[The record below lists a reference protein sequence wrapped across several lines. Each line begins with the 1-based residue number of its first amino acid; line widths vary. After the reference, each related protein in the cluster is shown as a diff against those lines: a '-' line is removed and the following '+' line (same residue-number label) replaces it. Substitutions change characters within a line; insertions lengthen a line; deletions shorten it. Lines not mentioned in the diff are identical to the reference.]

1 MCTNTKTTA
10 GWNGWWPP
18 SSCNTRIMNH
28 TIERHRRLYGL
39 LRDTG
44 VSKYRHELVSS
55 YSMGRTDNSAELTD
69 LEIGE
74 LIRYLS
80 QLPKQSQDP
89 NRSTKT
95 GVNDRGQKMRRR
107 ILSICY
113 TIGWTVWD
121 ERLQKHRVDHPRLNA
136 WLLKYGYLHKP
147 LNRYTYAEL
156 GRLVSQ
162 FENLVPSSIAPTSNP

>member
-1 MCTNTKTTA
+1 
-10 GWNGWWPP
+10 
-18 SSCNTRIMNH
+18 MNH

-55 YSMGRTDNSAELTD
+55 YSKGRTDNSADLTD
-69 LEIGE
+69 LEIDE

-89 NRSTKT
+89 NRSTKS
-95 GVNDRGQKMRRR
+95 GVNYRGQKMRRR

-121 ERLQKHRVDHPRLNA
+121 ERAQKHRVDQPRLNA
-136 WLLKYGYLHKP
+136 WLIKYGYLHKP
-147 LNRYTYAEL
+147 MNHYTYAEL

-162 FENLVPSSIAPTSNP
+162 FENLVPSSIAPKSNP